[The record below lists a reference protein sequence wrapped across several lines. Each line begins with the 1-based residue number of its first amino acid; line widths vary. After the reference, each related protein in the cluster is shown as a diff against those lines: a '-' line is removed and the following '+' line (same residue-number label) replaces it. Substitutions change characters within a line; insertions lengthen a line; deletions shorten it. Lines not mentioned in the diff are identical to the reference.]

1 MENVHTS
8 PVELSQGFRLPFS
21 AKVAIF
27 LAAIALLTYASVAF
41 APLPGDALSVGAEYA
56 SPE

>member
-1 MENVHTS
+1 MENVQTS
-8 PVELSQGFRLPFS
+8 SVELSQGFQLPFG

-27 LAAIALLTYASVAF
+27 LAAIAMLTYASVAF
-41 APLPGDALSVGAEYA
+41 APLPEDALSVGAEYA